1 MEQTSQ
7 LSAVILVGGQSCRM
21 GYPKYL
27 AKIGTQTFLERQLN
41 VLSPIFNEIILVAGQ
56 GQCFQAQPQ
65 WPQGIKVVT
74 DLVGNRGPI
83 GGLYTG
89 LHTAAGSGVFLTACD
104 MPFLDQRAI
113 RELIDGFDCEKLEG
127 RIPVSLRGLEPLHG
141 VYSKRILK
149 PLEASIYSGELSLR
163 RLIANSKCEVIDW
176 SCRRTNSLININTP
190 EELELVKNLLID

>member
-1 MEQTSQ
+1 MERTSQ
-7 LSAVILVGGQSCRM
+7 LSAVILVGGRSSRM

-27 AKIGTQTFLERQLN
+27 AKIGAQTFLQRQLN
-41 VLSPIFNEIILVAGQ
+41 VLSKIFKEIILIAGQ
-56 GQCFQAQPQ
+56 GQCFQAR
-65 WPQGIKVVT
+65 PQGIKVVT
-74 DLVGNRGPI
+74 DLVGNLGPI

-104 MPFLDQRAI
+104 MPFPDQRLI

-149 PLEASIYSGELSLR
+149 PLEAAIHSGELSLR
-163 RLIANSKCEVIDW
+163 RLIASSNCETVDW
-176 SCRRTNSLININTP
+176 SCRRTDSLININTP
-190 EELELVKNLLID
+190 KELELVKTLLGHID